1 MLVCCGRSEL
11 TAVMKP
17 PLVHWPGLDGVV
29 LVGMAAGVVVDARV
43 VQRWWWRPRV
53 ARWCVVCGVLTAD
66 AAAPLEHGDELS
78 SERTIKT

>member
-1 MLVCCGRSEL
+1 
-11 TAVMKP
+11 
-17 PLVHWPGLDGVV
+17 
-29 LVGMAAGVVVDARV
+29 